1 MTTVNYTPDPNNKP
15 QLTQEQEARLASQ
28 TDETIDY
35 SDIPEL
41 DDDFWNTAEL
51 VIPDLTQPITL
62 RIKESV
68 LQYFQADGKKGYQS
82 RINAVLE
89 SYVKARQK
97 MDKESSSQ

>member
-41 DDDFWNTAEL
+41 DDDFWNTAEP

>member
-41 DDDFWNTAEL
+41 DDDFWNTTEP

-97 MDKESSSQ
+97 MDKESSNQ